1 MGNQTTLLKD
11 EQTVKNTFTFLSTV
25 SLIYRRVFI
34 FEARPQHEMR
44 WFTLLYLQRN
54 RNQQNFINL
63 MKWNESD
70 VFTSSAKRFIY
81 YIFTFV
87 WLSFLITPS
96 CITYINVYCTIYFQG
111 NSVQSS
117 MDTIV
122 QGFRPT
128 IHQMHHTYNF
138 SLAIHNEL
146 QALTNS
152 IYGQFET
159 ENAVLTWFEFFR
171 F

>member
-1 MGNQTTLLKD
+1 MGNQTTVKD
-11 EQTVKNTFTFLSTV
+11 EQTVKHTFTFLSTV

-63 MKWNESD
+63 TKWNESD

-96 CITYINVYCTIYFQG
+96 CFTYINVYCTIYFQG
-111 NSVQSS
+111 DSVQSS
-117 MDTIV
+117 MDMVV
-122 QGFRPT
+122 QGLKPT
-128 IHQMHHTYNF
+128 IHHTYHAYNLSF
-138 SLAIHNEL
+138 SN
-146 QALTNS
+146 T
-152 IYGQFET
+152 
-159 ENAVLTWFEFFR
+159 
-171 F
+171 